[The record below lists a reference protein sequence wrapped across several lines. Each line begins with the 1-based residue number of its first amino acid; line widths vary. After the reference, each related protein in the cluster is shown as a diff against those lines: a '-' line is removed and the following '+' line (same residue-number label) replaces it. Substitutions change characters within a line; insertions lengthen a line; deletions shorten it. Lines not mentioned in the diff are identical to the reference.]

1 MKHVRFYDDH
11 DEADHAAVQVPVQ
24 PAPSS
29 VRRADSTTPA
39 TELEIARLIE
49 RQGGNAESPG
59 GTIEATVDATGR
71 ITNIRLDPRLS
82 ALPLDQLADH
92 IATTCSDAFNQR
104 LDAIAQLDRLVL
116 QQRLEELQQQQRD
129 SGLDADG
136 KQEMRELLQAQRR

>member
-1 MKHVRFYDDH
+1 MRFYDDH

-59 GTIEATVDATGR
+59 GTIEATVNATGR

-104 LDAIAQLDRLVL
+104 LDAIAQLA
-116 QQRLEELQQQQRD
+116 RD
-129 SGLDADG
+129 HTDTLNPDLATQIAVMTTHLKQMPLGLNSATG
-136 KQEMRELLQAQRR
+136 RTPR

>member
-1 MKHVRFYDDH
+1 MRFYDDH

-92 IATTCSDAFNQR
+92 IATTCSIETDDFEYAPFSQR
-104 LDAIAQLDRLVL
+104 GGLGKAHQLFGEQLPKL
-116 QQRLEELQQQQRD
+116 LEELNAA
-129 SGLDADG
+129 LA
-136 KQEMRELLQAQRR
+136 A